1 MKVYAV
7 RMCHGQWAVS
17 SDEGVLLTFE
27 RYDEA
32 MRAARS
38 AVWASKPEGCV
49 TTAWTRLAHP
59 PHHRDTMG
67 EEGPFTRGSLA

>member
-27 RYDEA
+27 TYEEA
-32 MRAARS
+32 MSAARS
-38 AVWASKPEGCV
+38 AIWASKPERV
-49 TTAWTRLAHP
+49 MT
-59 PHHRDTMG
+59 
-67 EEGPFTRGSLA
+67 